1 MILKIQNFCEKKIVD
16 RQSKDLM
23 GSNSSGAAGREGSFF
38 HRNFQFL
45 ISLKIVSQ
53 YDVNSEFD

>member
-1 MILKIQNFCEKKIVD
+1 MILKIKNFCEKKITGN
-16 RQSKDLM
+16 RKTWARIP
-23 GSNSSGAAGREGSFF
+23 AAGREGSFF
-38 HRNFQFL
+38 HRNLEFL